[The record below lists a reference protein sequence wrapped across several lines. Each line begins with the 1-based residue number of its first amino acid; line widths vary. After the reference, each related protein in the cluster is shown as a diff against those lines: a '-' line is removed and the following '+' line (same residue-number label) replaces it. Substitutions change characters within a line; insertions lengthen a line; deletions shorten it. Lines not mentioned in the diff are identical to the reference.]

1 MPSFDVVSKTDLM
14 EVDNA
19 INGAKREIKQRYD
32 LAGTKCDISRSENTL
47 TITADDTMKLTQVEE
62 LLYKYLI
69 RRKVDRG
76 AFAVTATQDAT
87 GDSIRQTIDI
97 GQGIEGDLA
106 RKISKA
112 VKGSKLK
119 VQVQIQ
125 GSELHMSGKKRDDL
139 QSAIAFIKEMNI
151 KQPLQYV
158 NYRD

>member
-1 MPSFDVVSKTDLM
+1 MPSFDVVSRTNLM

-19 INGAKREIKQRYD
+19 INGVKREINQRYD
-32 LAGTKCDISRSENTL
+32 LARTKCDISRTDNIL

-62 LLYKYLI
+62 LLRKYLA
-69 RRKVDRG
+69 RRKVDQR
-76 AFAVTATQDAT
+76 AFKVTATQDAA
-87 GDSIRQTIDI
+87 GDSIRQTIAI

-119 VQVQIQ
+119 VQVAIQ
-125 GSELHMSGKKRDDL
+125 GDELHMSGKKRDDL
-139 QSAIAFIKEMNI
+139 QATIAFIKELDI